1 MRAKNTAQS
10 SPIHPSAEHTE
21 DIKLFQ
27 SKSLIGST
35 IINESP
41 VLGQLG
47 RDVSGGQF
55 NISPSVVPNAED
67 HIISF
72 CPSPTEQLAATG
84 TKQAPQEGN
93 G

>member
-21 DIKLFQ
+21 DINLFQ

-41 VLGQLG
+41 LLGQLG
-47 RDVSGGQF
+47 RNVSGGQF
-55 NISPSVVPNAED
+55 NISPSAVPNAHD

-72 CPSPTEQLAATG
+72 CQSPTDPFAATE

-93 G
+93 D